1 MSKRHSTLLL
11 LVCLSGLLPGPL
23 ATASDLAS
31 NRDTVVAFYEMV
43 FQDHKPAEA
52 AERYIGDRY
61 IQHNPHLPDGA
72 EPFVRFFQGFFEKN
86 PKAHN
91 EIKRVIA
98 EDDLVVLHV
107 HSKANPDDRGR
118 AVVDIFRLENGKIV
132 EHWDVA
138 QPVPA
143 SSANDN
149 TVF

>member
-1 MSKRHSTLLL
+1 MSKPRHTLLL
-11 LVCLSGLLPGPL
+11 LMSLSGFLLSSL
-23 ATASDLAS
+23 ATAGDLQS
-31 NRDTVVAFYEMV
+31 NKDTVVAFYELV

-72 EPFVRFFQGFFEKN
+72 EPFVEFFQGFFEKN
-86 PKAHN
+86 PDAHN

-107 HSKANPDDRGR
+107 HSKVNPGDRGR
-118 AVVDIFRLENGKIV
+118 AVVDIFRLEDGKIV

-138 QPVPA
+138 QPVPE

-149 TVF
+149 TLF